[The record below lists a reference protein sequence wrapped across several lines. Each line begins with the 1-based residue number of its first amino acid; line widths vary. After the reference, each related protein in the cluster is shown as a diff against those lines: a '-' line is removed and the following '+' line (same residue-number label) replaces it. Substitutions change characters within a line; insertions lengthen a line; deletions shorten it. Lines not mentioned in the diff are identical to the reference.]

1 MITRRFTRVDLTN
14 ATEDYLLKVGEE
26 AYIIFN
32 NVSSVPLKIATT
44 NDTFYEL
51 HLLNSNT
58 GTNSHVL
65 YGRVRLFPNNTA
77 YNNFR
82 VSIIYRSSGGHA
94 AFSGHEDPGF
104 SIGAS
109 FFVAIAWIINR
120 KQYKNVRAVS
130 NLYGWGGYYPL
141 YWEAST
147 DWGDTT
153 TEWASLGTIVYPD
166 RASGEIIVRRLM

>member
-14 ATEDYLLKVGEE
+14 ATDDYLLKVGEE

-32 NVSSVPLKIATT
+32 NVSSVPLKIATK

-51 HLLNSNT
+51 HLLNSNP
-58 GTNSHVL
+58 GTNSSVL

-82 VSIIYRSSGGHA
+82 VSIIYRSSGGHVTIYYL
-94 AFSGHEDPGF
+94 EDPGF
-104 SIGAS
+104 SLGSS
-109 FFVAIAWIINR
+109 FSVTIAWIINR
-120 KQYKNVRAVS
+120 KQYKNVRAIS
-130 NLYGWGGYYPL
+130 NLYGWESYYPL
-141 YWEAST
+141 YWEGTT

-153 TEWASLGTIVYPD
+153 TEWTSLGTIVYPAP
-166 RASGEIIVRRLM
+166 ASGEIIVRRLM

>member
-14 ATEDYLLKVGEE
+14 VSEDYLLKVGEE
-26 AYIIFN
+26 AYISFN
-32 NVSSVPLKIATT
+32 NVSSIPLRIATT

-51 HLLNSNT
+51 HLLNSNP
-58 GTNSHVL
+58 GTNSNIL
-65 YGRVRLFPNNTA
+65 YGRVRLFPNNTV

-82 VSIIYRSSGGHA
+82 VSVIYRSSAGHA
-94 AFSGHEDPGF
+94 TIYYLEDPGF
-104 SIGAS
+104 TIGAS

-153 TEWASLGTIVYPD
+153 TEWTSLGTIVYPN

>member
-32 NVSSVPLKIATT
+32 NVSSIPLKIATT

-51 HLLNSNT
+51 HLLNSNP
-58 GTNSHVL
+58 GTNSNVL

-82 VSIIYRSSGGHA
+82 VSIIYRGSAQHA
-94 AFSGHEDPGF
+94 TIYYHADPGF
-104 SIGAS
+104 SLGAS
-109 FFVAIAWIINR
+109 FFVTIAWIINR
-120 KQYKNVRAVS
+120 KQYKNVRHIS
-130 NLYGWGGYYPL
+130 NPYGWGGYYPL
-141 YWEAST
+141 YWEGTT

-153 TEWASLGTIVYPD
+153 TEWTSLGTIVYPAP
-166 RASGEIIVRRLM
+166 ASGEIIVRRLM